1 MKNSMRARL
10 GWLGCVAVFGCAAIY
25 AQVPKPKAAD
35 AKPSATLAKD
45 AVSEVVAAKTP
56 ELTAD
61 DLGAFFDG
69 FLPQEIEHADIA
81 GAVIAVV
88 RDGKLVFAKGYGYAD
103 VAKKEPVSPETTLFR
118 PGSISKLFTWT
129 AVMQQVEQGKLDLDR
144 DVNDYLDFKIPPAFG
159 KPITLRDIMT
169 HSTGFEETAK
179 DLFVASAEDLRPL
192 PQYLQAHMPA
202 RIFPPGTTPAYS
214 NYATT
219 LAAYIVERV
228 SGQNFNDY
236 VEEHF
241 FKPLNMTHATFRQPL
256 PDALKPFMSQGYL
269 LGSGERKPFEYVQ
282 VAPAGSLSAS
292 AVDMTHFM
300 IMHLQNGRYGD
311 VQILKPETA
320 VEMHARQKGW
330 PPAMNAMC
338 LGFYEQSENGH
349 RVISHGGDTVSFHS
363 DLFLILDAN
372 AGLFVSYNSAGRGE
386 IDARGVLY
394 DKFMDRY
401 FPAAPPK
408 EPVLATAAQD
418 AQSVAGTYEV
428 SRRFATNVLAV
439 TGMIGQTK
447 VSVNPKDNSISV
459 SDFKGLNQQP
469 LHFREIAPMVFR
481 DVDGKAKI
489 AFVNDAT
496 GRRVAYIDYPFMVFQ
511 EVNRTLNKQ
520 SVNYFIIGF
529 SLSVIVLTLLMWP
542 IGAMIR
548 KHYGKPLTLDSGAKR
563 LRMLVRIV
571 CFGVVIYAVGLLIFV
586 SKLSNPSGLSERTD
600 PWLHLLQVIG
610 LIAGLGSLIALY
622 NAVKSWGD
630 GQQWFWN
637 KIWNTFLA
645 FGCLGFFWF
654 IYHWHLL
661 NFHLNY

>member
-1 MKNSMRARL
+1 MKKLMQTRL
-10 GWLGCVAVFGCAAIY
+10 AWLVGTAVFSCAAIY
-25 AQVPKPKAAD
+25 AQAPKAKESKAP
-35 AKPSATLAKD
+35 AASEKD
-45 AVSEVVAAKTP
+45 APAANAEAKAP
-56 ELTAD
+56 VLTAD
-61 DLGAFFDG
+61 DLGAFLDG
-69 FLPQEIEHADIA
+69 FMPQEIEHADIA

-88 RDGKLVFAKGYGYAD
+88 KDGQLVLAKGYGYAD
-103 VAKKEPVSPETTLFR
+103 VAKKTPISPETTLFR

-169 HSTGFEETAK
+169 HRSGFEETAK
-179 DLFVASAEDLRPL
+179 DLFVGSAEDLRPL

-228 SGQNFNDY
+228 SGQDFNDY
-236 VEEHF
+236 VEQHF

-256 PDALKPFMSQGYL
+256 PEALKPFMSDGYQ
-269 LGSGERKPFEYVQ
+269 LGSGEAKPFEYVQ
-282 VAPAGSLSAS
+282 VAPAGSLAAS

-320 VEMHARQKGW
+320 IEMHARQAGW

-338 LGFYEQSENGH
+338 LGFYEQLENGH
-349 RVISHGGDTVSFHS
+349 RVISHGGDTVYFHS

-372 AGLFVSYNSAGRGE
+372 VGIFVSYNSAGRGE
-386 IDARGVLY
+386 IDARGLLY

-401 FPAAPPK
+401 FPAPPPN
-408 EPVLATAAQD
+408 EPVLASAAQD
-418 AQSVAGTYEV
+418 AQSVVGDYEV
-428 SRRFATNVLAV
+428 SRRFETNVLAV
-439 TGMIGQTK
+439 TNMIGETK
-447 VSVNPKDNSISV
+447 ITFSPKDSTISMAGM
-459 SDFKGLNQQP
+459 KGLNQQP
-469 LHFREIAPMVFR
+469 IHYREIAPMVFR
-481 DVDGKAKI
+481 DVDGKGKI
-489 AFVNDAT
+489 AFVKDAS

-511 EVNRTLNKQ
+511 QVNDIFDKQ
-520 SVNYFIIGF
+520 GFNYFVIGF
-529 SLSVIVLTLLMWP
+529 ALCVIVLTLLLWP
-542 IGAMIR
+542 VAAMIR
-548 KHYGKPLTLDSGAKR
+548 KHYAKPLTLDAGAKR
-563 LRMLVRIV
+563 LRMLVRLV
-571 CFGVVIYAVGLLIFV
+571 CFGVVIYVIGLVSFV
-586 SKLSNPSGLSERTD
+586 SKLDSPSALSERSD
-600 PWLHLLQVIG
+600 LWLHLLQVIG
-610 LIAGLGSLIALY
+610 LLAGLGSLVAIY

-637 KIWNTFLA
+637 KLWNTFLA